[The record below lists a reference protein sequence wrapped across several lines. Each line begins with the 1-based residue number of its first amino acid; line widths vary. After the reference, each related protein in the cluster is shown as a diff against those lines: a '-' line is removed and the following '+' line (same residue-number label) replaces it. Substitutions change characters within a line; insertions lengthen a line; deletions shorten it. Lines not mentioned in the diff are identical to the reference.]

1 MTTPTRDP
9 NLAAASQNHTQQLS
23 QRQVVER
30 LLQDERIRPY
40 TFAALGAL
48 ALTAL
53 VLYLSGGDIGAAV
66 VMLVG
71 SASIVFRWTAG
82 PPLVL
87 LVVFYFS
94 VFPFGYLQLGY
105 NNPLQVRETHFRI
118 SDLILVMSALVY
130 CSSAYRLLGLVHQ
143 SFPVENTSRQRDE
156 AAPRRPSTHIAANE
170 LTQLVSASAAMVVA
184 GQVVWWLINA
194 FDFTPMEGGF
204 PFQWADRESF
214 ARYRSG
220 SFPPGEFSAGQS
232 RFFLTVGLLFFGY
245 LLCRLVFGYWRL
257 RVMGPAEGA
266 MILANT
272 SWTESHRERVRIE
285 KWRVW
290 GRQRALARRH
300 QKRSRTTAVSDSLIP
315 APAVGGY
322 DSLHTRQPA
331 RTISPPDN
339 LRTKP

>member
-1 MTTPTRDP
+1 
-9 NLAAASQNHTQQLS
+9 LS
-23 QRQVVER
+23 QRQVIER

-40 TFAALGAL
+40 TFATLGTL

-53 VLYLSGGDIGAAV
+53 VLNLSGSDIGAAV
-66 VMLVG
+66 VMLLG
-71 SASIVFRWTAG
+71 SASVVFRWTAG

-87 LVVFYFS
+87 LILFYFS

-130 CSSAYRLLGLVHQ
+130 CSAAYRLLGLVHQ
-143 SFPVENTSRQRDE
+143 SFPVENTTRKRDE
-156 AAPRRPSTHIAANE
+156 APPRRPSTHIATNE
-170 LTQLVSASAAMVVA
+170 LTQLVSVSAAMVLV

-194 FDFTPMEGGF
+194 FDFTPMESGF

-232 RFFLTVGLLFFGY
+232 RFFLTVALLFFGY

-290 GRQRALARRH
+290 GRQRATSRRR
-300 QKRSRTTAVSDSLIP
+300 QERSRTKALSDSLIA
-315 APAVGGY
+315 APAVGRPNSPRAG
-322 DSLHTRQPA
+322 LPA
-331 RTISPPDN
+331 RTIHPPADNTRTSP
-339 LRTKP
+339 

>member
-1 MTTPTRDP
+1 MTTASTDP
-9 NLAAASQNHTQQLS
+9 HLESARQNHTQRLS
-23 QRQVVER
+23 PRQVVER
-30 LLQDERIRPY
+30 LLQDERIRRY

-71 SASIVFRWTAG
+71 TVSIVFRWAAG

-87 LVVFYFS
+87 LVLFYFS

-130 CSSAYRLLGLVHQ
+130 CGSAYRLLGLVHQ
-143 SFPVENTSRQRDE
+143 SLPLENTSRRRDE

-170 LTQLVSASAAMVVA
+170 LTQFVSASAAMVLA

-194 FDFTPMEGGF
+194 FDFTPMESGF
-204 PFQWADRESF
+204 PFQWADQESF

-245 LLCRLVFGYWRL
+245 LLYRLVFGYWRL

-272 SWTESHRERVRIE
+272 SWAESHRERARIE
-285 KWRVW
+285 KWRAW
-290 GRQRALARRH
+290 GRQRVLARRRYE
-300 QKRSRTTAVSDSLIP
+300 RSRTTAVSDSRIAAL
-315 APAVGGY
+315 AVGRH
-322 DSLHTRQPA
+322 DSPHRGTDRL
-331 RTISPPDN
+331 DN
-339 LRTKP
+339 PSS